1 MVKQK
6 YYVVWKGRET
16 GIFKSWKDCEKQI
29 KGFEGARYKSFE
41 SEEEAKEALASGPS
55 LSFKKK
61 VKSISADSGSS
72 AQPVWDSISVDAACS
87 GNPGVLEYQ
96 GVYTATKQKLFHQG
110 PFPEGTVNIG
120 EFLAI
125 VHGLSYLKQRA
136 ITIPIYSDSMTAI
149 KWVKDKKAN
158 TKLVP
163 NAKNRELMELIQR
176 AENWLKTNTYPNP
189 ILKWKTGEWGE
200 IFADFGRK

>member
-6 YYVVWKGRET
+6 YYVVWKGKET
-16 GIFKSWKDCEKQI
+16 GIFRTWKECEAQI
-29 KGFEGARYKSFE
+29 KGFEGARYKAYE
-41 SEEEAKEALASGPS
+41 SEEEAREAFAAGPPP
-55 LSFKKK
+55 FARTT
-61 VKSISADSGSS
+61 VKSVKPLPGSS
-72 AQPVWDSISVDAACS
+72 GQPIWDSISVDAACS
-87 GNPGVLEYQ
+87 GNPGVMEYQ
-96 GVYTATKQKLFHQG
+96 GVYTANKQKLFHQG

-125 VHGLSYLKQRA
+125 VHGLGYLKQRGLD
-136 ITIPIYSDSMTAI
+136 IPIYSDSMTAL

-163 NAKNRELMELIQR
+163 SAKNRELMELIQR
-176 AENWLKTNTYPNP
+176 AETWLMTNTYKNP